1 MVARRWQPAET
12 PTNRLQLRRSIQIPP
27 LAMTASLHPE
37 AKPRPAPH
45 APHHFYGT
53 RLSTVLLVAKDGRVR
68 FVERDVWT
76 LASNHHHNNNNTLPA
91 VDKDRDRT
99 ANEGANENE
108 ENEDENENEEDEVV
122 IRGDPRAQR
131 EHSFYLAGK
140 SSE

>member
-1 MVARRWQPAET
+1 
-12 PTNRLQLRRSIQIPP
+12 
-27 LAMTASLHPE
+27 MTASLHPE

-45 APHHFYGT
+45 EPHHFYGT

-76 LASNHHHNNNNTLPA
+76 LASNKLP
-91 VDKDRDRT
+91 VNKDHT
-99 ANEGANENE
+99 A
-108 ENEDENENEEDEVV
+108 NEDENENEEDEDEVV

-131 EHSFYLAGK
+131 EYSFYLAGK